1 MSKKKLLEE
10 STIRSFMKLANLQP
24 LTARFL
30 KEAEEAEVDESQQLE
45 EEEEEEEEEDARE
58 SLEEVSLEEEGDLQ
72 EEGKESDGRPS
83 SPKQK
88 VKGVSKPTK
97 MQGVSASAQKSH
109 KLSPAKTGDSRHT
122 SSTDTINTSHHSV
135 ARKKNNS
142 QFTVQESMDE
152 AGEEMEAPEGAEG
165 MEAPEGAGGEA
176 EGGDHQEKMKGLI
189 RDMLTNLQEMGGEYG
204 VQMEI
209 SDDGGSE
216 GEGDEEPP
224 PEDEEAG
231 PPETPQQ
238 MQEKMNRML
247 ERLTTRVSSRLI
259 KESKKR
265 R

>member
-30 KEAEEAEVDESQQLE
+30 KEAEEAEGDESQQL

-58 SLEEVSLEEEGDLQ
+58 SLEEVSLEEEGELQ

-122 SSTDTINTSHHSV
+122 SSTDTIDTSHHSV

-204 VQMEI
+204 MQMEI

-216 GEGDEEPP
+216 GEGGEEPP

-247 ERLTTRVSSRLI
+247 DRLTTRVSSRLV